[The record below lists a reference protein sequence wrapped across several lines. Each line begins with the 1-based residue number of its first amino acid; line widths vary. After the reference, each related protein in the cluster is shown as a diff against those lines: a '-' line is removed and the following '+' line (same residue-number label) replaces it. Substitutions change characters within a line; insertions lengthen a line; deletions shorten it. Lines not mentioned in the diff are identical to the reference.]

1 MVELQPSKLATWV
14 RFPSPAPFFVRTFSA
29 HTLLLSLALQ
39 ILPFTNAEAKTNCK
53 EERENLCP
61 RERFSSRSE
70 RKACLTNAINSLP
83 EQCRGALTHS
93 MSNGFVNNSSD
104 FSQLCAA
111 EIRKFCPTKKS
122 GRNMVAGSESACKHT
137 LKRALKRHGYYYI
150 SENCRVALTDG
161 KEMKIHRHNTGYV
174 YFTTKQNKNPLNKEL
189 IVDNFYNKNGNKTV
203 AQTPVQTTN
212 NDKSIAG
219 KYNGTQITTIK
230 DEAEQMGTFITLSNG
245 VRISVYRYNEFIK
258 DHQEALRKLTSA
270 ERERYI
276 NEYFLVYS

>member
-1 MVELQPSKLATWV
+1 
-14 RFPSPAPFFVRTFSA
+14 
-29 HTLLLSLALQ
+29 
-39 ILPFTNAEAKTNCK
+39 
-53 EERENLCP
+53 
-61 RERFSSRSE
+61 
-70 RKACLTNAINSLP
+70 
-83 EQCRGALTHS
+83 
-93 MSNGFVNNSSD
+93 
-104 FSQLCAA
+104 
-111 EIRKFCPTKKS
+111 
-122 GRNMVAGSESACKHT
+122 MVAGSESACKHT

>member
-1 MVELQPSKLATWV
+1 M
-14 RFPSPAPFFVRTFSA
+14 RTFSA
-29 HTLLLSLALQ
+29 RTLLFSVVLQ
-39 ILPFTNAEAKTNCK
+39 TILFTSADAKTNCK
-53 EERENLCP
+53 DEREKLCP
-61 RERFSSRSE
+61 RDHFSSRSE

-122 GRNMVAGSESACKHT
+122 GRSMVAGSESACKHT

-150 SENCRVALTDG
+150 SEHCRTALTDG
-161 KEMKIHRHNTGYV
+161 KDMKVHRHNTGYV
-174 YFTTKQNKNPLNKEL
+174 YYTTRQNKNPLNKEL
-189 IVDNFYNKNGNKTV
+189 IVDNFYNENSNKT
-203 AQTPVQTTN
+203 ASKTSVQTV
-212 NDKSIAG
+212 NDNQTSSG
-219 KYNGTQITTIK
+219 KYTGAPITNIK

>member
-1 MVELQPSKLATWV
+1 MSVVFQAI
-14 RFPSPAPFFVRTFSA
+14 
-29 HTLLLSLALQ
+29 LS
-39 ILPFTNAEAKTNCK
+39 NYAEAKTNCK
-53 EERENLCP
+53 EEREKMCP
-61 RERFSSRSE
+61 REHFSSRSE
-70 RKACLTNAINSLP
+70 RKACLTNAINSIP

-93 MSNGFVNNSSD
+93 ISNGFVNNSSD
-104 FSQLCAA
+104 FSQLCSA

-122 GRNMVAGSESACKHT
+122 GRSMVAGSEIACKHT

-150 SENCRVALTDG
+150 SEHCRTALTDG
-161 KEMKIHRHNTGYV
+161 KDIKVHRHNTGYV

-189 IVDNFYNKNGNKTV
+189 IVDNFYNKNSNATATKTSV
-203 AQTPVQTTN
+203 KTTN
-212 NDKSIAG
+212 GNQTSIG
-219 KYNGTQITTIK
+219 KYTGVPITTIK
-230 DEAEQMGTFITLSNG
+230 DEAEHMGTFITLSNG